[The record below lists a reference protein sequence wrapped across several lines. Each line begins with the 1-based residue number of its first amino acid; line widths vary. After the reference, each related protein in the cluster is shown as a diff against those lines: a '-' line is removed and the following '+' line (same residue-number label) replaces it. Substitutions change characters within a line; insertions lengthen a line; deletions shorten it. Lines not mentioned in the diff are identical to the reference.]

1 MQFRTKRREDPIVE
15 IAPLIDVVF
24 LLLLFFMVT
33 TQFISMPGLKLT
45 LPGITPGNNVTATDR
60 VEVKVTLAGDI
71 YVNGD
76 PVPEAGLTKA
86 LKAAATDPES
96 AVVVLMADEKVTHGR
111 VVALMDIIRNAGLKR
126 VVLAARWKKDAE
138 HKDTP

>member
-1 MQFRTKRREDPIVE
+1 MQFRTKRRDEPVVE
-15 IAPLIDVVF
+15 IAPMIDVVF

-60 VEVKVTLAGDI
+60 VEVKVTAAGDI
-71 YVNGD
+71 YINGD
-76 PVPEAGLTKA
+76 PVPEAGLVKA
-86 LKAAATDPES
+86 LKEAATDPES

-111 VVALMDIIRNAGLKR
+111 IVALMDVIRNAGLKR
-126 VVLAARWKKDAE
+126 VVLAARWKKDSEPKEA
-138 HKDTP
+138 P